1 MRLSETL
8 FNLIHLYVVILLFI
22 LTCTCHKSTILQV
35 FSGCDHKAEIEVT
48 FHEPLFQSANE
59 SRESA
64 NPIIK
69 FIDGSRESANDF
81 LESKNESR
89 ESVETGI
96 ASHALP
102 AEDNFPGEDETG
114 SHVAQEQHKENSL
127 HVVEVNGTG
136 SNSCDRHLLF
146 FLSLGHGFF
155 PASFFH
161 ALVFLHCVLLIGKG
175 GQLVIGNRK
184 KKTQEISGMMDKN
197 VYTQFK

>member
-8 FNLIHLYVVILLFI
+8 FNLVHLYVVILFI
-22 LTCTCHKSTILQV
+22 LTCSCHKSTILQV

-96 ASHALP
+96 VSHALP

-127 HVVEVNGTG
+127 HVVEVYGTG

-155 PASFFH
+155 TASFFRVV
-161 ALVFLHCVLLIGKG
+161 VFLHCVLLIGKG
-175 GQLVIGNRK
+175 GQLVIRNSK
-184 KKTQEISGMMDKN
+184 KKNAGNKWDDGQKR
-197 VYTQFK
+197 VYTI